1 MSMKKILSK
10 LLGGLLLLGI
20 FVSLTSCE
28 DILGKWEKP
37 VPQVPSTVVEEVKL
51 LGAALEKGATV
62 TINYKAGTTEYIATF
77 EKGDGDAYTLIS
89 NYKKPSAA
97 RAMTRS
103 VSSIVSEGDGASLG
117 DKMQLKL
124 VGDNLLFSVKTIVD
138 SPLFEALINVVS
150 GEVTVHN
157 TNALGYDCT
166 IGVFSVNDEPQNI
179 KNSEM
184 QSVKV
189 LTGNDLSFAVKYIDG
204 ESWADVTK
212 RNDEWIE
219 ITATT
224 DGYVSVILSK
234 QLIIETLKG
243 EAGESPNAE
252 QLENAY
258 NTKFSGT
265 FYLYDKKKVYLDS
278 RAGTRAVEPSYTYT
292 PIKSTDAVDGSK
304 TYVLGPAVSHELT
317 SAVVGDIVGND
328 GKAYASDKYKLSAI
342 GVTAVA
348 MVAYK
353 SETVGSSLAIAL
365 EDVSENMLTWNNTGT
380 HNENKTAAE
389 WCSAWN
395 TNTTMGVTGGTWQ
408 LPSKDQWEKM
418 INAAGGYAALRD
430 GFSSV
435 GGDNLQSVIYWSST
449 EGDTGTAWGFEFG
462 NCNCYQFT
470 LNDAVYRVRACLA
483 F

>member
-1 MSMKKILSK
+1 MKKILSK
-10 LLGGLLLLGI
+10 LLGGVLLLSLC
-20 FVSLTSCE
+20 VSLTSCE

-37 VPQVPSTVVEEVKL
+37 VPQVPSTVVEEVKV
-51 LGAALEKGATV
+51 LGAALEAGATV
-62 TINYKAGTTEYIATF
+62 TINYTVGTTEYIATF
-77 EKGDGDAYTLIS
+77 QKGDGDTYTLIS

-124 VGDNLLFSVKTIVD
+124 VGDNLLFSVMTYVD

-157 TNALGYDCT
+157 TNAVGYDCT
-166 IGVFSVNDEPQNI
+166 IGGFSVNDAPQNI
-179 KNSEM
+179 KVPEM

-219 ITATT
+219 ITTTT
-224 DGYVSVILSK
+224 DGYVSVILSNK
-234 QLIIETLKG
+234 LIIETLKG
-243 EAGESPNAE
+243 EAEGTKTPEE
-252 QLENAY
+252 LEALY
-258 NTKFSGT
+258 NTYFSGT
-265 FYLYDKKKVYLDS
+265 FYLYAKEEVYLDS
-278 RAGTRAVEPSYTYT
+278 RAGTRAVVPSYTYT
-292 PIKSTDAVDGSK
+292 PIKSTDPVDVDK
-304 TYVLGPAVSHELT
+304 TYILGPAVSHELT

-328 GKAYASDKYKLSAI
+328 GKAYASDKFKLSAI
-342 GVTAVA
+342 GVKAVA

-389 WCSAWN
+389 WCSAWD
-395 TNTTMGVTGGTWQ
+395 TNTTMRVTGGTWQ
-408 LPSKDQWEKM
+408 LPSNVQWNNM
-418 INAAGGYAALRD
+418 ISAAGGYEDLRD

-449 EGDTGTAWGFEFG
+449 EGDTGTAWGFDFG
-462 NCNCYQFT
+462 NLTSSQFT
-470 LNDAVYRVRACLA
+470 LSNGFRVRACLA